1 MLNLQIRN
9 LLVQDIDNTNS
20 LQTDLFI
27 KEFLLLTGHSLE
39 MLEKQIR
46 QGMLTEEHVGIVR
59 LHGERSLLIHA
70 DPRRKCNPH
79 FFSYDNATGDVSET
93 MEYVYFSDFGDHG
106 NMALFEMRMSTLC
119 ELDMSQLLQPG
130 AMEKINKLLDVLGE
144 EK

>member
-9 LLVQDIDNTNS
+9 LLVQGIDNTNS

-27 KEFLLLTGHSLE
+27 KEFLLLTEHSLE
-39 MLEKQIR
+39 KLEKQIR

-59 LHGERSLLIHA
+59 LHGGHSLLIHA

-93 MEYVYFSDFGDHG
+93 MDYEYFSDFSDHG
-106 NMALFEMRMSTLC
+106 TMDYFEIRMSTLC
-119 ELDMSQLLQPG
+119 DLDMSQLLLPG
-130 AMEKINKLLDVLGE
+130 TMEKINELLDVLGE